1 MKKLSRAWTNDKII
15 KKTKTYVVAK
25 LLRLFLILSYKQILA
40 AHGMESLHV
49 QKFVQQSMGGVVVA
63 LQDFILFYWQE
74 EEEK

>member
-1 MKKLSRAWTNDKII
+1 
-15 KKTKTYVVAK
+15 
-25 LLRLFLILSYKQILA
+25 
-40 AHGMESLHV
+40 MESLHV